1 MSYTISIPPRL
12 RVARHS
18 SFNYDRSVSQIAT
31 ATEGGPSRLLELS
44 QLVDMNLD
52 DMSASG
58 RSEQPST
65 STVAPPAAANRS
77 ENTAQQLRS
86 LISRL
91 EPKDPP
97 PRIQSPEYFS
107 ERESDYDMDL
117 TEPANN
123 APSMV
128 QESVKDIFSKA
139 RRDPG
144 DTPQKSRFKSGSDDV
159 SDMHT
164 NSLSIGERKGKRQS
178 VNDDEAESPHGEL
191 LIDSSRTI
199 FLCM

>member
-1 MSYTISIPPRL
+1 MSSSYTISIPPRL
-12 RVARHS
+12 RVARNS
-18 SFNYDRSVSQIAT
+18 TFNYDRSVSQIAT
-31 ATEGGPSRLLELS
+31 ATEGGPSRLPELS

-65 STVAPPAAANRS
+65 STVPPPAAANRS

-97 PRIQSPEYFS
+97 PRIKSPEYFS

-117 TEPANN
+117 TDPANN
-123 APSMV
+123 APSII
-128 QESVKDIFSKA
+128 QESVKDLFSKA
-139 RRDPG
+139 RRGPG
-144 DTPQKSRFKSGSDDV
+144 DTPQRSRIKSVGDDASDV
-159 SDMHT
+159 RTSSP
-164 NSLSIGERKGKRQS
+164 SLSERKGKRHNMS
-178 VNDDEAESPHGEL
+178 DDGRESPKGERL
-191 LIDSSRTI
+191 TDFPHATL
-199 FLCM
+199 